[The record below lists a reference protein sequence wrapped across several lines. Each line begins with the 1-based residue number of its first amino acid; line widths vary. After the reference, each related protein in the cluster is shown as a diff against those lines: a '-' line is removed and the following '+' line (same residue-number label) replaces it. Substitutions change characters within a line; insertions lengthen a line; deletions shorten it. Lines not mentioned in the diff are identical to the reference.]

1 MPASRPALSLLVLIA
16 VLGAPGCGENKR
28 DVFMQG
34 LEIEGAAE
42 RGPCRLHYADDSPAA
57 ALSGDMVAECLRQTE
72 FALALY
78 DKAATLGL
86 KDPEFIEVHERAQ
99 QRRERLEGMLKMVR
113 GIETDQLVHGR

>member
-1 MPASRPALSLLVLIA
+1 MLAPRSLASLLVLFA
-16 VLGAPGCGENKR
+16 VSGALGCGENKR

-42 RGPCRLHYADDSPAA
+42 KGPCRLHYADDSPAA

-72 FALALY
+72 QALVLY
-78 DKAATLGL
+78 DKAAALGL
-86 KDPEFIEVHERAQ
+86 KDPEFITVHERAQ
-99 QRRERLEGMLKMVR
+99 QRRVRLEGMLKMVR